1 MQEYEKPAVMFV
13 QQYGATFIGFMLAFF
28 MALWRT
34 AQSKGKADWLEASM
48 CAGLTLGIASALDW
62 LGLPR
67 ELAIFVGSFVGYMGV
82 HKVGLFISKKIKF
95 EGKDK

>member
-1 MQEYEKPAVMFV
+1 MDHFTDHFIVFINE
-13 QQYGATFIGFMLAFF
+13 YGATLVGFILAFF

-48 CAGLTLGIASALDW
+48 CAGLTLGIASALGW